1 MEELIN
7 ELLKRI
13 ESLEKRVSELEERI
27 ETDEQYRRE
36 LNGF

>member
-1 MEELIN
+1 MEELIT

-13 ESLEKRVSELEERI
+13 ESLEKRVTELEERI

>member
-1 MEELIN
+1 MEEIIN

-13 ESLEKRVSELEERI
+13 ESLEKRVSELEERV